1 MLRKV
6 FLVEDETV
14 IREGL
19 RDRIPWDQF
28 GYRFVGEAADGEM
41 ALPLIRKTKPD
52 VLITDIKMPFMDG
65 LSLSKIV
72 SKEFPRMKIII
83 ISGYDDFEY
92 ARQAIEVGVDQYL
105 LKPVTR
111 MKLKNVLLELKDKIE
126 QDQEQEDYR
135 TQFQNEIQEYE
146 QFSRR
151 RFMEKILEG
160 ELSVKEIYDE
170 AERQSIEITAAGYN
184 LLFLYLQEKNKDKME
199 GFLKK
204 QDEVLH
210 YFLRYPQYYHS
221 IDRKIYTYK
230 FRKAC
235 ENADKIIAIS
245 ECTKRDIIEYFRIP
259 ADKIEVVYQGCD
271 PSFMHPV
278 AAEKKREIRAKYQ
291 LPDHYILNVG
301 SIEERKNALSAVQA
315 LTMLPE
321 QIHLVI
327 VGRHTEYT
335 DKIERFI
342 KENKLE
348 ERVHIISNVPFDD
361 LPTFYQLAEIFVYPS
376 RFEGFGIPIIEALY
390 SGIPVVA
397 ATGSCLEEAGGP
409 DSIYIHPDDI
419 KGMANAFKQIYSDTE
434 RKKEMIEKGQKF
446 AKRFSEEKQA
456 EEILNIYK
464 KLMK

>member
-1 MLRKV
+1 MRIGFDGKRAV
-6 FLVEDETV
+6 QNFT
-14 IREGL
+14 GL
-19 RDRIPWDQF
+19 GNYSRYIVDILCQF
-28 GYRFVGEAADGEM
+28 GPENEYVLYAPKKRENKRLDKLTKQYQQLQLSYPTTSSWKKFSSLWRVWGVTRQLEKEKIDIFHGLSNE
-41 ALPLIRKTKPD
+41 LPLNIHQSEVKSIVTIHD
-52 VLITDIKMPFMDG
+52 LI
-65 LSLSKIV
+65 
-72 SKEFPRMKIII
+72 
-83 ISGYDDFEY
+83 
-92 ARQAIEVGVDQYL
+92 
-105 LKPVTR
+105 
-111 MKLKNVLLELKDKIE
+111 
-126 QDQEQEDYR
+126 
-135 TQFQNEIQEYE
+135 
-146 QFSRR
+146 
-151 RFMEKILEG
+151 
-160 ELSVKEIYDE
+160 
-170 AERQSIEITAAGYN
+170 
-184 LLFLYLQEKNKDKME
+184 
-199 GFLKK
+199 
-204 QDEVLH
+204 
-210 YFLRYPQYYHS
+210 FLRYPQYYHS

-245 ECTKRDIIEYFRIP
+245 ECTKRDIIEFFRIP

-271 PSFMHPV
+271 PSFIHPV
-278 AAEKKREIRAKYQ
+278 AEEKKREVRAKYQ

-315 LTMLPE
+315 LMMLPE

-335 DKIERFI
+335 DKVKHFI

-361 LPTFYQLAEIFVYPS
+361 LPAFYQLAEIFVYPS

-409 DSIYIHPDDI
+409 DSIYVHPDDI
-419 KGMANAFKQIYSDTE
+419 KGMADALKQIYTDPE
-434 RKKEMIEKGQKF
+434 RKKNMIEKGHSF

>member
-1 MLRKV
+1 MRIGFDGKRAV
-6 FLVEDETV
+6 QNFT
-14 IREGL
+14 GL
-19 RDRIPWDQF
+19 GNYSRYIVDILCQF
-28 GYRFVGEAADGEM
+28 GPENEYVLYAPKKRENKRLDKLTKQYQQLQLSYPTTSSWKKFSSLWRVWGVTRQLEKEKIDIFHGLSNE
-41 ALPLIRKTKPD
+41 LPLNIHQSEVKSIVKIHD
-52 VLITDIKMPFMDG
+52 LI
-65 LSLSKIV
+65 
-72 SKEFPRMKIII
+72 
-83 ISGYDDFEY
+83 
-92 ARQAIEVGVDQYL
+92 
-105 LKPVTR
+105 
-111 MKLKNVLLELKDKIE
+111 
-126 QDQEQEDYR
+126 
-135 TQFQNEIQEYE
+135 
-146 QFSRR
+146 
-151 RFMEKILEG
+151 
-160 ELSVKEIYDE
+160 
-170 AERQSIEITAAGYN
+170 
-184 LLFLYLQEKNKDKME
+184 
-199 GFLKK
+199 
-204 QDEVLH
+204 
-210 YFLRYPQYYHS
+210 FLRYPQYYHS

-245 ECTKRDIIEYFRIP
+245 ECTKRDIIEFFRIP

-271 PSFMHPV
+271 PSFIHPV
-278 AAEKKREIRAKYQ
+278 AEEKKREVRAKYQ

-315 LTMLPE
+315 LMMLPE

-335 DKIERFI
+335 DKVEHFI

-361 LPTFYQLAEIFVYPS
+361 LPAFYQLAEIFVYPS

-409 DSIYIHPDDI
+409 DSIYVHPDDI
-419 KGMANAFKQIYSDTE
+419 KGMADAFKQIYTDPE
-434 RKKEMIEKGQKF
+434 RKKNMIEKGHSF